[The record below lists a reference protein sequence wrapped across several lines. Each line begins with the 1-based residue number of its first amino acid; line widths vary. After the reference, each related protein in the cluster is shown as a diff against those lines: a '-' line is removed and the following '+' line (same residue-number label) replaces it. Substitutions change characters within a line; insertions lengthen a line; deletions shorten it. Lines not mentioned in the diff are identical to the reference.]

1 MGVMITYQSK
11 LGEES
16 LQRDI
21 IGYVSFLVAPEDLM
35 LHRDC
40 WGISADSGKSRGKPI
55 KSGGCSKQIEK
66 GPVYYTISP
75 LIGGWILNPPHHIGN
90 FTILFLRIGLFGC
103 TKTSSNQSYLHWKW
117 LHDSLTSCDSVCH
130 PEISQHGQQPAI
142 KGLPVRVN
150 SDNGS
155 DHTVPHWL
163 GAQTTNTRVQISK

>member
-75 LIGGWILNPPHHIGN
+75 LIGGWILNPP
-90 FTILFLRIGLFGC
+90 T
-103 TKTSSNQSYLHWKW
+103 TSEISQFFFWGSDCLVARRRP
-117 LHDSLTSCDSVCH
+117 LISLTS
-130 PEISQHGQQPAI
+130 I
-142 KGLPVRVN
+142 
-150 SDNGS
+150 GS
-155 DHTVPHWL
+155 DFMTAWPPVMVLATLRLVSMDSNQPSKGYLCGSIVTMAVITLFHTGLEHKQRTPE
-163 GAQTTNTRVQISK
+163 SK